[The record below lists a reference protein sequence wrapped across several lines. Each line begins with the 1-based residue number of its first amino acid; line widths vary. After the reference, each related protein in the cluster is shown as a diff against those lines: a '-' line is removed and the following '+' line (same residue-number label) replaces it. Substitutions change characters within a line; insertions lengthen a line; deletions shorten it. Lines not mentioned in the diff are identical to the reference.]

1 MRPFKMLIIL
11 ITTILAMLGIIS
23 CQETI
28 VPADNL
34 PSPAKSFI
42 EEYFPGVPVSYVK
55 KDSKLIST
63 TYEIILQDGTEI
75 EFGSK
80 GVWDKV
86 DCKRKAVPSGL
97 IPAAITDYVN
107 NNFAGQFIVMIDKE
121 PFGTEIELDND
132 LELKFDKKDQLI
144 NIDD

>member
-1 MRPFKMLIIL
+1 MKPVKMLIIL

-23 CQETI
+23 CKETI

-34 PSPAKSFI
+34 PSSAKSII

-75 EFGSK
+75 E
-80 GVWDKV
+80 
-86 DCKRKAVPSGL
+86 
-97 IPAAITDYVN
+97 
-107 NNFAGQFIVMIDKE
+107 
-121 PFGTEIELDND
+121 LDND
-132 LELKFDKKDQLI
+132 SELKFDKKDQLI

>member
-1 MRPFKMLIIL
+1 MKPVKMLIIL

-34 PSPAKSFI
+34 PSSAKSFI

-132 LELKFDKKDQLI
+132 SELKFDKKDQLI

>member
-1 MRPFKMLIIL
+1 MKQIKKLIIL

-34 PSPAKSFI
+34 PSSAKSFI

>member
-1 MRPFKMLIIL
+1 M
-11 ITTILAMLGIIS
+11 
-23 CQETI
+23 
-28 VPADNL
+28 
-34 PSPAKSFI
+34 
-42 EEYFPGVPVSYVK
+42 
-55 KDSKLIST
+55 
-63 TYEIILQDGTEI
+63 
-75 EFGSK
+75 
-80 GVWDKV
+80 

-97 IPAAITDYVN
+97 IPAALTDYVN

>member
-1 MRPFKMLIIL
+1 MKPVKMLIIL
-11 ITTILAMLGIIS
+11 ITTILAMMGIIS

-34 PSPAKSFI
+34 PSSAKSFI
-42 EEYFPGVPVSYVK
+42 EEYFPGVSVSYVK

-97 IPAAITDYVN
+97 IPAALTDYVN

>member
-1 MRPFKMLIIL
+1 MKPVKMLIIL

-34 PSPAKSFI
+34 PSSAKSFI
-42 EEYFPGVPVSYVK
+42 EDYFPGVSVSYVK

-97 IPAAITDYVN
+97 IPAAITDYVK